1 MSEIN
6 AFINAE
12 KKRTEN
18 LIVHALSYLGE
29 RCVIEARDRPQEVS
43 WIDRS
48 GNLRSSIGYA
58 IAHNGK
64 ILRYSDFTQVKQGND
79 GVKEGKTFAEEIARK
94 FTNGYVL
101 VVVAGMNYAELV
113 EAMESKNVLA
123 SAELFARKKLPEMMS
138 KLKSQLAP

>member
-29 RCVIEARDRPQEVS
+29 LCVIEARDRPQEVS

-48 GNLRSSIGYA
+48 GSVRL
-58 IAHNGK
+58 
-64 ILRYSDFTQVKQGND
+64 
-79 GVKEGKTFAEEIARK
+79 
-94 FTNGYVL
+94 
-101 VVVAGMNYAELV
+101 
-113 EAMESKNVLA
+113 
-123 SAELFARKKLPEMMS
+123 
-138 KLKSQLAP
+138 

>member
-29 RCVIEARDRPQEVS
+29 LCVIEARDRPQEVS

-79 GVKEGKTFAEEIARK
+79 GVKEGLSLIHI
-94 FTNGYVL
+94 
-101 VVVAGMNYAELV
+101 
-113 EAMESKNVLA
+113 
-123 SAELFARKKLPEMMS
+123 
-138 KLKSQLAP
+138 

>member
-12 KKRTEN
+12 KERAEN
-18 LIVHALSYLGE
+18 LIVRALSYLGE
-29 RCVIEARDRPQEVS
+29 LCVIEARDRPQEVS

-101 VVVAGMNYAELV
+101 VVVAGMIMPNLWKRWKAKMSSHPPNCSQER
-113 EAMESKNVLA
+113 NC
-123 SAELFARKKLPEMMS
+123 RK
-138 KLKSQLAP
+138 

>member
-29 RCVIEARDRPQEVS
+29 LCVIEARDRPQEVS

-48 GNLRSSIGYA
+48 GNLCVVRLAMLSLIM
-58 IAHNGK
+58 GK
-64 ILRYSDFTQVKQGND
+64 YSATRILHK
-79 GVKEGKTFAEEIARK
+79 
-94 FTNGYVL
+94 
-101 VVVAGMNYAELV
+101 
-113 EAMESKNVLA
+113 
-123 SAELFARKKLPEMMS
+123 
-138 KLKSQLAP
+138 